1 MVWFLVKR
9 HLAGADW
16 MVHCQGH
23 LNRMVLRQGY
33 LNRSR
38 MVHFPGQ
45 LKTIM
50 VHEVKEIAYPGFLQK
65 IVLIGWYTYAWIVQY
80 NVPV

>member
-1 MVWFLVKR
+1 
-9 HLAGADW
+9 
-16 MVHCQGH
+16 
-23 LNRMVLRQGY
+23 
-33 LNRSR
+33 

-45 LKTIM
+45 LKRIM